1 MMRKQGTGGGRG
13 GWELQLQKS
22 LQSHQ
27 RLWPMTWQPWQVVS
41 EDSHF
46 NQHFLKKPQPGRWQR
61 NFLTGVKWCHR
72 CQSCKSPPWVHQVA
86 LSHVL
91 DLVFVVSDLVSDMSD
106 LVFDVSD
113 LVFDMSDLV
122 SDVSE
127 GTMFVGSM
135 VGEFSFTS
143 LQTGANICLV
153 ESWLDFDFFALLILH
168 LCMVCVNNV
177 NPTKTFNVKVIGPGG
192 SS

>member
-1 MMRKQGTGGGRG
+1 M
-13 GWELQLQKS
+13 
-22 LQSHQ
+22 
-27 RLWPMTWQPWQVVS
+27 
-41 EDSHF
+41 
-46 NQHFLKKPQPGRWQR
+46 
-61 NFLTGVKWCHR
+61 
-72 CQSCKSPPWVHQVA
+72 
-86 LSHVL
+86 SHVL

-153 ESWLDFDFFALLILH
+153 ES
-168 LCMVCVNNV
+168 
-177 NPTKTFNVKVIGPGG
+177 
-192 SS
+192 